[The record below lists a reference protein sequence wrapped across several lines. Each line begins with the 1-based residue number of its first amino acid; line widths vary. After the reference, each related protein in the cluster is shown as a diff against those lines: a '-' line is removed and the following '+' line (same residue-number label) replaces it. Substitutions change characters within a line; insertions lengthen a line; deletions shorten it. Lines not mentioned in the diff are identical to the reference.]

1 MAKDFKTLVRIRK
14 WTLDEKQR
22 ELGDMLRVL
31 EQLIEQR
38 EELGRALKAEQKVAS
53 ENPQTA
59 GFAYGNF
66 ANAVIAERT
75 ALTEQIAAQEAK
87 IDNFRDVVA
96 QAFKDMKTA
105 EISERN
111 RVAAVRAE
119 EDRKE
124 QESLDE
130 IGARAATRKDG
141 LM

>member
-22 ELGDMLRVL
+22 ELGDLLRVL

-38 EELGRALKAEQKVAS
+38 DELGRALKAEQKVAS

-75 ALTEQIAAQEAK
+75 ALNEQIAAQEAK
-87 IDNFRDVVA
+87 IDAFRDVVA

-105 EISERN
+105 EITERN

-124 QESLDE
+124 QETLDE

-141 LM
+141 LI

>member
-1 MAKDFKTLVRIRK
+1 MAKDFKALVRVRK
-14 WTLDEKQR
+14 WALDEKQR
-22 ELGDMLRVL
+22 ELGEMLRVAEHL
-31 EQLIEQR
+31 KEQR
-38 EELGRALKAEQKVAS
+38 QELERALKAEQKVAT

-66 ANAVIAERT
+66 ANAIIAERA
-75 ALTEQIAAQEAK
+75 ALDQQIKAQEDK
-87 IDNFRDVVA
+87 IDAFRDEVA

-111 RVAAVRAE
+111 RVAALRAE
-119 EDRKE
+119 EERKE
-124 QESLDE
+124 QETLDE

>member
-66 ANAVIAERT
+66 ANAVIAER
-75 ALTEQIAAQEAK
+75 AAITEQIAAQEAK

>member
-1 MAKDFKTLVRIRK
+1 MAKDFKALVRVRK
-14 WTLDEKQR
+14 WALDEKQR
-22 ELGDMLRVL
+22 ELGEMLRVAEHLKQERQEL
-31 EQLIEQR
+31 E
-38 EELGRALKAEQKVAS
+38 RAVKAEQKVAA

-66 ANAVIAERT
+66 ASAIIRERE
-75 ALTEQIAAQEAK
+75 ALEQQIKAQEDK
-87 IDNFRDVVA
+87 IDAFRDQVA

-111 RVAAVRAE
+111 RIAALRAE
-119 EDRKE
+119 EERKE
-124 QESLDE
+124 QETLDE

>member
-1 MAKDFKTLVRIRK
+1 MAKDFKALVRVRK
-14 WTLDEKQR
+14 WALDEKQR
-22 ELGDMLRVL
+22 ELGEMLRVAEHLKHQRQEL
-31 EQLIEQR
+31 E
-38 EELGRALKAEQKVAS
+38 RALLSEQKVAA

-66 ANAVIAERT
+66 ANAIIQERE
-75 ALTEQIAAQEAK
+75 ALDQQIKAQEDK
-87 IDNFRDVVA
+87 IDAFRDQVA
-96 QAFKDMKTA
+96 QAFKEMKTA

-111 RVAAVRAE
+111 RVAALRAE

-124 QESLDE
+124 QETLDE

>member
-1 MAKDFKTLVRIRK
+1 MAKDFKALVRVRK
-14 WTLDEKQR
+14 WALDEKQR
-22 ELGDMLRVL
+22 ELGEMLRVAEHL
-31 EQLIEQR
+31 KEQR
-38 EELGRALKAEQKVAS
+38 QELERALKAEQKVAT

-66 ANAVIAERT
+66 ANAIIAERA
-75 ALTEQIAAQEAK
+75 ALDQQIKAQEDK
-87 IDNFRDVVA
+87 IDAFRDEVA

-111 RVAAVRAE
+111 RIAALRAE
-119 EDRKE
+119 EERKE
-124 QESLDE
+124 QETLDE

>member
-38 EELGRALKAEQKVAS
+38 EELGRALIAEQKVAA
-53 ENPQTA
+53 ENPHTA

-66 ANAVIAERT
+66 ANAVIAERA
-75 ALTEQIAAQEAK
+75 ALVEQIAAQEAK
-87 IDNFRDVVA
+87 IDSFRDVVA

-111 RVAAVRAE
+111 RVATVRAE

-124 QESLDE
+124 QENLDE
-130 IGARAATRKDG
+130 IGSRAATRKDS

>member
-22 ELGDMLRVL
+22 ELGEMMRVL
-31 EQLIEQR
+31 EHLIEQR
-38 EELGRALKAEQKVAS
+38 QQLELALKSEQKVAA

-66 ANAVIAERT
+66 ASAIIVERE
-75 ALTEQIAAQEAK
+75 ALDQRIKAQEAR
-87 IDNFRDVVA
+87 IDAFRDEVA

-111 RVAAVRAE
+111 RVAALRAE

-141 LM
+141 LI